1 MDGIKRKINES
12 LQLRLSI
19 WISGIIFVIALISG
33 IFSFYSAF
41 VEANELQDDQLQQ
54 IAALLNQKV
63 ISSELNQSNELLSAL
78 PIDSEARVYIHN
90 LSKGSSS
97 QLIPS
102 LTNELPDGF
111 QTAVTRQKI
120 WRVFVKTLANKER
133 VALAQDTELRNE
145 IAIDGALRTLLPT
158 VILIPVLI
166 VVINILIRRT
176 FVPIEELA
184 HRMDQRTD
192 HELGQVPT
200 DGIPIELRPFVGAIN
215 RLLARVTQSVE
226 TQKRFIADAAHEL
239 RSPLTA
245 LSLQAESLDSVNLSE
260 PNQLKIQRLKEGLLR
275 ARNLLEQLLTLA
287 RTQGHQQ
294 NVSTSVSVGEIFR
307 RVLEDLMPLALR
319 KQLDIGV
326 VSEED
331 VTLFG
336 NETEISTLI
345 KNIVD
350 NAIRYTPEGGQI
362 DLSVGVNNEK
372 VNIIVHDSGAGI
384 PPEEIDRVF
393 DPFFRVAGNQEIGS
407 GLGLSIV
414 KNIIEKMN
422 GHIYLENKGILP
434 DTSGLKVTISI
445 PDSYLSSV

>member
-1 MDGIKRKINES
+1 MDGIKRKINDS
-12 LQLRLSI
+12 LQFRLSV
-19 WISGIIFVIALISG
+19 WISAIIFVIALISG

-63 ISSELNQSNELLSAL
+63 IISELNQSNEILSAL

-90 LSKGSSS
+90 LSRGSQS

-111 QTAVTRQKI
+111 QTTFARHKI
-120 WRVFVKTLANKER
+120 WRVLVKTLANKER

-166 VVINILIRRT
+166 IVINILIRRT

-192 HELGQVPT
+192 NELGQVPM
-200 DGIPIELRPFVGAIN
+200 DGIPIEVRPFVGAIN
-215 RLLARVTQSVE
+215 RLLTRVTHSID

-245 LSLQAESLDSVNLSE
+245 LSLQAESLDSANMTES
-260 PNQLKIQRLKEGLLR
+260 NQLKIQRLKEGLSR

-287 RTQGHQQ
+287 RTQGQQ
-294 NVSTSVSVGEIFR
+294 QHVSTAVSVGEIFR

-350 NAIRYTPEGGQI
+350 NAIRYTPECGQI
-362 DLSVGVNNEK
+362 DLAVDASDGK

-384 PPEEIDRVF
+384 PSEEINRVF
-393 DPFFRVAGNQEIGS
+393 DSFFRVPGNQEIGS
-407 GLGLSIV
+407 GLGLAIV
-414 KNIIEKMN
+414 KSIIEKMN
-422 GHIYLENKGILP
+422 GRIYLENKGLSP
-434 DTSGLKVTISI
+434 GTTGLKVTISI
-445 PDSYLSSV
+445 PER

>member
-1 MDGIKRKINES
+1 M
-12 LQLRLSI
+12 
-19 WISGIIFVIALISG
+19 
-33 IFSFYSAF
+33 
-41 VEANELQDDQLQQ
+41 EANELQDDQLQQ

-192 HELGQVPT
+192 NELGQVPT
-200 DGIPIELRPFVGAIN
+200 DGIPIEVRPFVGAIN

-239 RSPLTA
+239 RTPVTA
-245 LSLQAESLDSVNLSE
+245 LNLQTKILISQFPEHEALQNLSKGLARIQHLVTQLLALAKQDVGLSLIEPNTQFYLNDVALNCVEQLVNLAMEKEIDLGFERNDLIEMQSLE
-260 PNQLKIQRLKEGLLR
+260 PTVHSIIF
-275 ARNLLEQLLTLA
+275 NL
-287 RTQGHQQ
+287 
-294 NVSTSVSVGEIFR
+294 I
-307 RVLEDLMPLALR
+307 
-319 KQLDIGV
+319 
-326 VSEED
+326 
-331 VTLFG
+331 
-336 NETEISTLI
+336 
-345 KNIVD
+345 D
-350 NAIRYTPEGGQI
+350 NAIKYTPNQGIINISVYDDTDGFAYVQI
-362 DLSVGVNNEK
+362 D
-372 VNIIVHDSGAGI
+372 DSGQGI
-384 PPEEIDRVF
+384 DPDQYDKVLKRFYRVHHHLE
-393 DPFFRVAGNQEIGS
+393 VGS

-414 KNIIEKMN
+414 DKATQRLGGTLTLSRSLDLGGLSVLVKLPKK
-422 GHIYLENKGILP
+422 LEHHA
-434 DTSGLKVTISI
+434 
-445 PDSYLSSV
+445 

>member
-1 MDGIKRKINES
+1 M
-12 LQLRLSI
+12 
-19 WISGIIFVIALISG
+19 
-33 IFSFYSAF
+33 
-41 VEANELQDDQLQQ
+41 
-54 IAALLNQKV
+54 
-63 ISSELNQSNELLSAL
+63 
-78 PIDSEARVYIHN
+78 
-90 LSKGSSS
+90 
-97 QLIPS
+97 
-102 LTNELPDGF
+102 
-111 QTAVTRQKI
+111 
-120 WRVFVKTLANKER
+120 
-133 VALAQDTELRNE
+133 
-145 IAIDGALRTLLPT
+145 
-158 VILIPVLI
+158 
-166 VVINILIRRT
+166 
-176 FVPIEELA
+176 PIEELA

-200 DGIPIELRPFVGAIN
+200 DGIPIEVRPFVGAIN

-287 RTQGHQQ
+287 RTQGHLQ

-434 DTSGLKVTISI
+434 ETSGLKVTISI

>member
-1 MDGIKRKINES
+1 M
-12 LQLRLSI
+12 
-19 WISGIIFVIALISG
+19 
-33 IFSFYSAF
+33 
-41 VEANELQDDQLQQ
+41 
-54 IAALLNQKV
+54 
-63 ISSELNQSNELLSAL
+63 
-78 PIDSEARVYIHN
+78 
-90 LSKGSSS
+90 
-97 QLIPS
+97 
-102 LTNELPDGF
+102 
-111 QTAVTRQKI
+111 
-120 WRVFVKTLANKER
+120 
-133 VALAQDTELRNE
+133 
-145 IAIDGALRTLLPT
+145 
-158 VILIPVLI
+158 
-166 VVINILIRRT
+166 
-176 FVPIEELA
+176 PIEELA

-200 DGIPIELRPFVGAIN
+200 DGIPIEVRPFVGAIN

-287 RTQGHQQ
+287 RTQGHLQ

-319 KQLDIGV
+319 KQLNIGV

-362 DLSVGVNNEK
+362 DLSVGVNNGK

-434 DTSGLKVTISI
+434 ETSGLKVTISI

>member
-1 MDGIKRKINES
+1 MDGIKRKINDS
-12 LQLRLSI
+12 LQLRLSV
-19 WISGIIFVIALISG
+19 WISAIIFVIALISG

-63 ISSELNQSNELLSAL
+63 IFSELNQSNELLSAL
-78 PIDSEARVYIHN
+78 HIDSEARVYIHN
-90 LSKGSSS
+90 LSNGSQSKI
-97 QLIPS
+97 IPS

-111 QTAVTRQKI
+111 QTIFARYKL

-166 VVINILIRRT
+166 VVINMLIRRT
-176 FVPIEELA
+176 FIPIEKLA
-184 HRMDQRTD
+184 HRMDQRND
-192 HELGQVPT
+192 NELGQVPT
-200 DGIPIELRPFVGAIN
+200 DGIPVEIRPFVGAIN
-215 RLLARVTQSVE
+215 RLLARVSHSVE
-226 TQKRFIADAAHEL
+226 IQKRFIADAAHEL

-245 LSLQAESLDSVNLSE
+245 LSLQAESLDSENMSE
-260 PNQLKIQRLKEGLLR
+260 PNQSKIQRLKEGLLR

-287 RTQGHQQ
+287 RTQGQQQ
-294 NVSTSVSVGEIFR
+294 NTFTSVSIGLIFR
-307 RVLEDLMPLALR
+307 RVLEDLMPLVLK

-331 VTLFG
+331 VSLFC

-350 NAIRYTPEGGQI
+350 NAIRYSPEYGQI
-362 DLSVGVNNEK
+362 DLAVGVCGGK

-384 PPEEIDRVF
+384 PTEEISRVF
-393 DPFFRVAGNQEIGS
+393 DPFFRVPGNQEIGS

-414 KNIIEKMN
+414 KSIIEKMN
-422 GHIYLENKGILP
+422 GRIYLENKGISP
-434 DTSGLKVTISI
+434 DKTGLKVTISI
-445 PDSYLSSV
+445 PDTYLSSV

>member
-176 FVPIEELA
+176 
-184 HRMDQRTD
+184 R
-192 HELGQVPT
+192 
-200 DGIPIELRPFVGAIN
+200 
-215 RLLARVTQSVE
+215 
-226 TQKRFIADAAHEL
+226 ADA
-239 RSPLTA
+239 
-245 LSLQAESLDSVNLSE
+245 SV
-260 PNQLKIQRLKEGLLR
+260 
-275 ARNLLEQLLTLA
+275 
-287 RTQGHQQ
+287 
-294 NVSTSVSVGEIFR
+294 F
-307 RVLEDLMPLALR
+307 
-319 KQLDIGV
+319 
-326 VSEED
+326 
-331 VTLFG
+331 
-336 NETEISTLI
+336 
-345 KNIVD
+345 
-350 NAIRYTPEGGQI
+350 
-362 DLSVGVNNEK
+362 
-372 VNIIVHDSGAGI
+372 
-384 PPEEIDRVF
+384 
-393 DPFFRVAGNQEIGS
+393 
-407 GLGLSIV
+407 
-414 KNIIEKMN
+414 
-422 GHIYLENKGILP
+422 IL
-434 DTSGLKVTISI
+434 
-445 PDSYLSSV
+445 

>member
-1 MDGIKRKINES
+1 M
-12 LQLRLSI
+12 
-19 WISGIIFVIALISG
+19 
-33 IFSFYSAF
+33 
-41 VEANELQDDQLQQ
+41 
-54 IAALLNQKV
+54 
-63 ISSELNQSNELLSAL
+63 
-78 PIDSEARVYIHN
+78 
-90 LSKGSSS
+90 
-97 QLIPS
+97 
-102 LTNELPDGF
+102 
-111 QTAVTRQKI
+111 
-120 WRVFVKTLANKER
+120 
-133 VALAQDTELRNE
+133 
-145 IAIDGALRTLLPT
+145 
-158 VILIPVLI
+158 
-166 VVINILIRRT
+166 
-176 FVPIEELA
+176 PIEELA

-200 DGIPIELRPFVGAIN
+200 DGIPIEVRPFVGAIN

-287 RTQGHQQ
+287 RTQGHLQ

>member
-192 HELGQVPT
+192 NELGQVPT
-200 DGIPIELRPFVGAIN
+200 DGIPIEVRPFVGAIN

-260 PNQLKIQRLKEGLLR
+260 SNQLKIQRLKEGLLR

-287 RTQGHQQ
+287 RTQGHQK

-307 RVLEDLMPLALR
+307 RVLEDLMPLAL
-319 KQLDIGV
+319 KKNLDIGV
-326 VSEED
+326 ISED
-331 VTLFG
+331 DATLFY
-336 NETEISTLI
+336 NETEILSLI
-345 KNIVD
+345 K
-350 NAIRYTPEGGQI
+350 
-362 DLSVGVNNEK
+362 K
-372 VNIIVHDSGAGI
+372 
-384 PPEEIDRVF
+384 
-393 DPFFRVAGNQEIGS
+393 
-407 GLGLSIV
+407 
-414 KNIIEKMN
+414 
-422 GHIYLENKGILP
+422 
-434 DTSGLKVTISI
+434 
-445 PDSYLSSV
+445 

>member
-1 MDGIKRKINES
+1 M
-12 LQLRLSI
+12 
-19 WISGIIFVIALISG
+19 
-33 IFSFYSAF
+33 
-41 VEANELQDDQLQQ
+41 EANELQDDQLQQ

-111 QTAVTRQKI
+111 QTTVTRQKI

-192 HELGQVPT
+192 NELGQVPT
-200 DGIPIELRPFVGAIN
+200 DGIPIEVRPFVGAIN

-260 PNQLKIQRLKEGLLR
+260 SNQLKIQRLKEGLLR

-287 RTQGHQQ
+287 RMQGHQQ